1 LEAVLRREQRR
12 AHLLGCALEVFAEKG
27 YHRTS
32 ISDII
37 KRAGVARGT
46 FYLYFESKRSV
57 FDQLLDD
64 LFELLNSRVRRIDP
78 SRGPAG
84 VVAQMESNVDEV
96 LDLMFS
102 NRAMLRILLAEAV
115 GLDSE
120 FDEKLSD
127 FYRRLAQM
135 IEESLKLGTEMKV
148 VRKVNNQVASL
159 CVLGSIKEV
168 LYQVAMGQKLPG
180 REVMV
185 KEILGYNI
193 RGLFAAKVAEK
204 VEPVSPGE

>member
-1 LEAVLRREQRR
+1 MEAVLRREQRR

>member
-1 LEAVLRREQRR
+1 
-12 AHLLGCALEVFAEKG
+12 VFAEKG
-27 YHRTS
+27 YHQAS

-64 LFELLNSRVRRIDP
+64 LFELLNGRVRRIDP

-96 LDLMFS
+96 VDLMLS
-102 NRAMLRILLAEAV
+102 NRAMLRVLLAEAV
-115 GLDSE
+115 GLDPGFDKKLSE
-120 FDEKLSD
+120 F
-127 FYRRLAQM
+127 YGRLLEM
-135 IEESLKLGTEMKV
+135 TERSLKLGIDMQV
-148 VRKVNNQVASL
+148 VRKVNTRVVSL
-159 CVLGSIKEV
+159 CILGSIKEV
-168 LYQVAMGQKLPG
+168 LYQVAMGQKLPV
-180 REVMV
+180 REILV

-193 RGLFAAKVAEK
+193 RGLFAPEVAEQ
-204 VEPVSPGE
+204 VESLTLGGQ

>member
-1 LEAVLRREQRR
+1 LRREQRR
-12 AHLLGCALEVFAEKG
+12 AHLIQCALEVFAEKG
-27 YHRTS
+27 YHQAS

-64 LFELLNSRVRRIDP
+64 LFELLNGRVRRIDP

-96 LDLMFS
+96 VDLMLS
-102 NRAMLRILLAEAV
+102 NRAMLRVLLAEAV
-115 GLDSE
+115 GLDPGFDKKLSE
-120 FDEKLSD
+120 F
-127 FYRRLAQM
+127 YGRLLEM
-135 IEESLKLGTEMKV
+135 TERSLKLGIDMQV
-148 VRKVNNQVASL
+148 VRKVNTRVVSL
-159 CVLGSIKEV
+159 CILGSIKEV
-168 LYQVAMGQKLPG
+168 LYQVAMGQKLPV
-180 REVMV
+180 REILV

-193 RGLFAAKVAEK
+193 RGLFAPEVAEQ
-204 VEPVSPGE
+204 VESLTLGGQ